1 MINNNK
7 MITKEEVLSAQKHW
21 SDGLLNI
28 GKLYSESADYK
39 QAATNYL
46 SELYGFHMGEVFF
59 KPTLASVQQF
69 RLTKEAAL
77 SYFIGGDS
85 NFEEDNGFALLGW
98 KAVRFENI
106 GIKIEGNIA
115 IAMGNYF
122 FQKEDKSELK
132 VEYTFV
138 YKKDDSGKLYIIL
151 HDSHFPYN
159 S

>member
-1 MINNNK
+1 MIS
-7 MITKEEVLSAQKHW
+7 KEEVLNAQKEW
-21 SDGLLNI
+21 SEGLLDI
-28 GKLYSESADYK
+28 GKLYNVSADYK
-39 QAATNYL
+39 QVAANYL
-46 SELYGFHMGEVFF
+46 SKLYGFHLGEVLF
-59 KPTLASVQQF
+59 KPTLASVLQF

-85 NFEEDNGFALLGW
+85 NFDEDNGFALLGW

-122 FQKEDKSELK
+122 FQKEDKSEVK

>member
-1 MINNNK
+1 
-7 MITKEEVLSAQKHW
+7 MITKEEVLNAQKKW

-28 GKLYSESADYK
+28 GKLYHESADYN
-39 QAATNYL
+39 QVAVNYL
-46 SELYGFHMGEVFF
+46 SELYGFHIGEVLF

-77 SYFIGGDS
+77 SYFIAGNS
-85 NFEEDNGFALLGW
+85 NFVEDSGFALLGW

>member
-1 MINNNK
+1 
-7 MITKEEVLSAQKHW
+7 MITKEEVLNAQKQW

-28 GKLYSESADYK
+28 GKLYAEDANYK
-39 QAATNYL
+39 QMAANYL
-46 SELYGFHMGEVFF
+46 SELYGFHMGEVLF

-77 SYFIGGDS
+77 SYFIAGNS
-85 NFEEDNGFALLGW
+85 NFDEDNGFALLGW

-106 GIKIEGNIA
+106 GIKIEENIA

-122 FQKEDKSELK
+122 FLKEDNSEVK

>member
-1 MINNNK
+1 
-7 MITKEEVLSAQKHW
+7 MITKEEVLSVQKQW
-21 SDGLLNI
+21 SVGLLNI

-39 QAATNYL
+39 QAAVNYL
-46 SELYGFHMGEVFF
+46 SELYGFQMGEVFF

-69 RLTKEAAL
+69 RLTRENAL
-77 SYFIGGDS
+77 SYFIGGNS
-85 NFEEDNGFALLGW
+85 NFDEDSGFALLGW
-98 KAVRFENI
+98 KAIRFENI

-122 FQKEDKSELK
+122 FQKENESEVK

-138 YKKDDSGKLYIIL
+138 YKQEDYGKLYIIL

>member
-1 MINNNK
+1 MIIK
-7 MITKEEVLSAQKHW
+7 KEVLNIQQKW

-28 GKLYSESADYK
+28 GELYRNSLDYK
-39 QAATNYL
+39 QEAINYL
-46 SELYGFHMGEVFF
+46 SELYGYHMGEVFF

-69 RLTKEAAL
+69 RLTKDAAL
-77 SYFIGGDS
+77 SYFIGGNS
-85 NFEEDNGFALLGW
+85 NFLEDSGFALLGW
-98 KAVRFENI
+98 DAVRFENI
-106 GIKIEGNIA
+106 GLRIEGNIA
-115 IAMGNYF
+115 IVMGNYF
-122 FQKEDKSELK
+122 FRKEDKSEVK

>member
-1 MINNNK
+1 MI
-7 MITKEEVLSAQKHW
+7 IKEEILNAQKQW
-21 SDGLLNI
+21 SDGLLDI
-28 GKLYSESADYK
+28 GKLYSVNADYK
-39 QAATNYL
+39 QAASNYL
-46 SELYGFHMGEVFF
+46 SELYGFHMGEVLF

-69 RLTKEAAL
+69 RLTKEDAL
-77 SYFIGGDS
+77 SYFIGGNS
-85 NFEEDNGFALLGW
+85 NFDEDSGFALLGW

-122 FQKEDKSELK
+122 FQKEVNSEVK
-132 VEYTFV
+132 VEFTFV

-159 S
+159 F

>member
-1 MINNNK
+1 
-7 MITKEEVLSAQKHW
+7 MITKEEVLSAQKQW

-28 GKLYSESADYK
+28 EKLYAEDADYI
-39 QAATNYL
+39 QMAANYL
-46 SELYGFHMGEVFF
+46 SELYGFHMGEVLF

-77 SYFIGGDS
+77 SYFIGGNS
-85 NFEEDNGFALLGW
+85 NFDEDNGFALLGW

-106 GIKIEGNIA
+106 GIKIEEKIA

-122 FQKEDKSELK
+122 FLKEDNSEVK

>member
-1 MINNNK
+1 MI
-7 MITKEEVLSAQKHW
+7 IKEEVLNAQKKW

-28 GKLYSESADYK
+28 GKLYIDDGDYK
-39 QAATNYL
+39 QIAANYL
-46 SELYGFHMGEVFF
+46 SELYGFHMGEVLF

-85 NFEEDNGFALLGW
+85 NFDEDNGFALLGW

-106 GIKIEGNIA
+106 GIKIEENIA

-122 FQKEDKSELK
+122 FKRENELEVK

>member
-1 MINNNK
+1 
-7 MITKEEVLSAQKHW
+7 MITKEEVLSVQKQW

-28 GKLYSESADYK
+28 GRLYSEKGDCN
-39 QAATNYL
+39 QEATNYL
-46 SELYGFHMGEVFF
+46 SELYGFHIGEVLF

-77 SYFIGGDS
+77 SYFIGGNS
-85 NFEEDNGFALLGW
+85 NFDEDSGFALLGW

-122 FQKEDKSELK
+122 FQKEDDSEVK

-159 S
+159 Y